1 MRTIKEVE
9 EKGLVAYK
17 YIRGSALYGTMVEGS
32 DVDTSGVY
40 IAPIEDVLGFDD
52 RYQAQVS
59 DEKHDNTYYEIKR
72 WLELLCQSNPNALE
86 SLFVPKDKIIGDV
99 HPAIQIILDNRDL
112 FLTKQ
117 CFKSFYGYSSEQ
129 IKRARG
135 LNKKIVNPVSE
146 KKSVLDFCYVPHRQ
160 GSICIKDWLKRY
172 KLKQEYCGLV
182 NIPNMHNMY
191 AVFYDWGAHI
201 ANDTDL
207 LDILKYEGID
217 SFNLSAQF
225 HLHFNHVNEFDN
237 VRYISTNPG
246 AFVINNQKPIGY
258 RGIVTDDSLDVRL
271 SSVKKDEFPICHMS
285 YNKDGYS
292 KHCKDYTEYKKW
304 EKDRNPVRYESNLN
318 KNYDCYLDDET
329 EFLTNNGWKK
339 YDEINETDLIGCFN
353 NAHNIEYLPYKS
365 KYCDMYSGEIY
376 TYNSPYVR
384 FSITPNHKLYI
395 SQCHRSPY
403 NNFNTKYDEKTSKW
417 ELKRV
422 ADYFNGKKSFYH
434 QLTYLNNNKID
445 NTCYSDDF
453 ITLLGLFLS
462 EGTFVFN
469 KKNEIIGI
477 RISQIEGNRC
487 CNVIR
492 NIKTFDIREY
502 KYHKRGKGC
511 ELTWE
516 CRDKNVIDLVKKC
529 NGRYCTEKDIPNYVY
544 DFSKRQFDI
553 LLDAMISG
561 DGSYHKVKGHYVY
574 YTYSKKMAK
583 SLHTLLTLN
592 GYNAQLYGGEN
603 GYIYPHHKT
612 NYKRK
617 DGKLNGAYQVFISKF
632 KKQYQCITKTNH
644 WTISTVTN
652 KKIVCFETEYG
663 TIVTRNNNKMA
674 FHGNSKNIMHSV
686 RLMHMAYEIATGQGF
701 NVDRT
706 NIDREFLL
714 NIRNHKFEYDYLI
727 NYLEEFKVKMT
738 EAMENS
744 NLPDKVDTDKVNEL
758 LIKVRKELC

>member
-135 LNKKIVNPVSE
+135 LNKKIVNPVNE

-160 GSICIKDWLKRY
+160 GSICIKDWLKHY
-172 KLKQEYCGLV
+172 GLKQEYCGLV

-191 AVFYDWGAHI
+191 AVFYDWGAHFTELDLYDKV
-201 ANDTDL
+201 NDFMFDEVFYKL
-207 LDILKYEGID
+207 FPNSYELIGDI
-217 SFNLSAQF
+217 
-225 HLHFNHVNEFDN
+225 FDD
-237 VRYISTNPG
+237 RYQRNG
-246 AFVINNQKPIGY
+246 NFFKEYAKPIGY

-304 EKDRNPVRYESNLN
+304 EKDRNPIRYESNLN
-318 KNYDCYLDDET
+318 KNYD
-329 EFLTNNGWKK
+329 
-339 YDEINETDLIGCFN
+339 
-353 NAHNIEYLPYKS
+353 A
-365 KYCDMYSGEIY
+365 
-376 TYNSPYVR
+376 
-384 FSITPNHKLYI
+384 
-395 SQCHRSPY
+395 
-403 NNFNTKYDEKTSKW
+403 
-417 ELKRV
+417 
-422 ADYFNGKKSFYH
+422 
-434 QLTYLNNNKID
+434 
-445 NTCYSDDF
+445 
-453 ITLLGLFLS
+453 
-462 EGTFVFN
+462 
-469 KKNEIIGI
+469 
-477 RISQIEGNRC
+477 
-487 CNVIR
+487 
-492 NIKTFDIREY
+492 
-502 KYHKRGKGC
+502 
-511 ELTWE
+511 
-516 CRDKNVIDLVKKC
+516 
-529 NGRYCTEKDIPNYVY
+529 
-544 DFSKRQFDI
+544 
-553 LLDAMISG
+553 
-561 DGSYHKVKGHYVY
+561 
-574 YTYSKKMAK
+574 
-583 SLHTLLTLN
+583 
-592 GYNAQLYGGEN
+592 
-603 GYIYPHHKT
+603 
-612 NYKRK
+612 
-617 DGKLNGAYQVFISKF
+617 
-632 KKQYQCITKTNH
+632 
-644 WTISTVTN
+644 
-652 KKIVCFETEYG
+652 
-663 TIVTRNNNKMA
+663 
-674 FHGNSKNIMHSV
+674 KNIMHSV

-714 NIRNHKFEYDYLI
+714 DIRNHKFEYDYLI

-738 EAMENS
+738 EAMEKS
-744 NLPDKVDTDKVNEL
+744 DLPDKVDMDKVNEL
-758 LIKVRKELC
+758 LIKVRKGLC

>member
-135 LNKKIVNPVSE
+135 LNKKIVNPVNE

-160 GSICIKDWLKRY
+160 GSICIKDWLKHY
-172 KLKQEYCGLV
+172 GLKQEYCGLV

-201 ANDTDL
+201 ANDTNL

-237 VRYISTNPG
+237 VRYINTNPG
-246 AFVINNQKPIGY
+246 AFVINNREPIGY
-258 RGIVTDDSLDVRL
+258 RGIVTDESLDVRL

-318 KNYDCYLDDET
+318 KNYD
-329 EFLTNNGWKK
+329 
-339 YDEINETDLIGCFN
+339 
-353 NAHNIEYLPYKS
+353 A
-365 KYCDMYSGEIY
+365 
-376 TYNSPYVR
+376 
-384 FSITPNHKLYI
+384 
-395 SQCHRSPY
+395 
-403 NNFNTKYDEKTSKW
+403 
-417 ELKRV
+417 
-422 ADYFNGKKSFYH
+422 
-434 QLTYLNNNKID
+434 
-445 NTCYSDDF
+445 
-453 ITLLGLFLS
+453 
-462 EGTFVFN
+462 
-469 KKNEIIGI
+469 
-477 RISQIEGNRC
+477 
-487 CNVIR
+487 
-492 NIKTFDIREY
+492 
-502 KYHKRGKGC
+502 
-511 ELTWE
+511 
-516 CRDKNVIDLVKKC
+516 
-529 NGRYCTEKDIPNYVY
+529 
-544 DFSKRQFDI
+544 
-553 LLDAMISG
+553 
-561 DGSYHKVKGHYVY
+561 
-574 YTYSKKMAK
+574 
-583 SLHTLLTLN
+583 
-592 GYNAQLYGGEN
+592 
-603 GYIYPHHKT
+603 
-612 NYKRK
+612 
-617 DGKLNGAYQVFISKF
+617 
-632 KKQYQCITKTNH
+632 
-644 WTISTVTN
+644 
-652 KKIVCFETEYG
+652 
-663 TIVTRNNNKMA
+663 
-674 FHGNSKNIMHSV
+674 KNIMHSV

-714 NIRNHKFEYDYLI
+714 DIRNHKFEYDYLI

-744 NLPDKVDTDKVNEL
+744 NLPDKVDMDKVNEL
-758 LIKVRKELC
+758 LIKVRKGLC

>member
-99 HPAIQIILDNRDL
+99 HPAIQIILDNRNL

-160 GSICIKDWLKRY
+160 GSICIKDWLKHY
-172 KLKQEYCGLV
+172 GLKQEYCGLV

-191 AVFYDWGAHI
+191 AVFYDWGAHFTELDLYDKV
-201 ANDTDL
+201 NDFMFDEVFVEL
-207 LDILKYEGID
+207 FPNYYELIGD
-217 SFNLSAQF
+217 
-225 HLHFNHVNEFDN
+225 VFDD
-237 VRYISTNPG
+237 RYLRDGNFFKEH
-246 AFVINNQKPIGY
+246 AKPIGY

-271 SSVKKDEFPICHMS
+271 SSVKKDEFPICHLS

-318 KNYDCYLDDET
+318 KSYD
-329 EFLTNNGWKK
+329 
-339 YDEINETDLIGCFN
+339 
-353 NAHNIEYLPYKS
+353 A
-365 KYCDMYSGEIY
+365 
-376 TYNSPYVR
+376 
-384 FSITPNHKLYI
+384 
-395 SQCHRSPY
+395 
-403 NNFNTKYDEKTSKW
+403 
-417 ELKRV
+417 
-422 ADYFNGKKSFYH
+422 
-434 QLTYLNNNKID
+434 
-445 NTCYSDDF
+445 
-453 ITLLGLFLS
+453 
-462 EGTFVFN
+462 
-469 KKNEIIGI
+469 
-477 RISQIEGNRC
+477 
-487 CNVIR
+487 
-492 NIKTFDIREY
+492 
-502 KYHKRGKGC
+502 
-511 ELTWE
+511 
-516 CRDKNVIDLVKKC
+516 KNVC
-529 NGRYCTEKDIPNYVY
+529 
-544 DFSKRQFDI
+544 
-553 LLDAMISG
+553 
-561 DGSYHKVKGHYVY
+561 
-574 YTYSKKMAK
+574 
-583 SLHTLLTLN
+583 
-592 GYNAQLYGGEN
+592 
-603 GYIYPHHKT
+603 
-612 NYKRK
+612 
-617 DGKLNGAYQVFISKF
+617 
-632 KKQYQCITKTNH
+632 
-644 WTISTVTN
+644 
-652 KKIVCFETEYG
+652 
-663 TIVTRNNNKMA
+663 
-674 FHGNSKNIMHSV
+674 HSV

-714 NIRNHKFEYDYLI
+714 DIRNHKFEYDYLI

-738 EAMENS
+738 EAMEKS
-744 NLPDKVDTDKVNEL
+744 DLPDKVDMDKVNEL
-758 LIKVRKELC
+758 LIKVRKESC

>member
-1 MRTIKEVE
+1 
-9 EKGLVAYK
+9 
-17 YIRGSALYGTMVEGS
+17 
-32 DVDTSGVY
+32 
-40 IAPIEDVLGFDD
+40 
-52 RYQAQVS
+52 
-59 DEKHDNTYYEIKR
+59 
-72 WLELLCQSNPNALE
+72 
-86 SLFVPKDKIIGDV
+86 
-99 HPAIQIILDNRDL
+99 
-112 FLTKQ
+112 
-117 CFKSFYGYSSEQ
+117 
-129 IKRARG
+129 
-135 LNKKIVNPVSE
+135 
-146 KKSVLDFCYVPHRQ
+146 
-160 GSICIKDWLKRY
+160 
-172 KLKQEYCGLV
+172 
-182 NIPNMHNMY
+182 
-191 AVFYDWGAHI
+191 
-201 ANDTDL
+201 
-207 LDILKYEGID
+207 
-217 SFNLSAQF
+217 
-225 HLHFNHVNEFDN
+225 
-237 VRYISTNPG
+237 
-246 AFVINNQKPIGY
+246 
-258 RGIVTDDSLDVRL
+258 
-271 SSVKKDEFPICHMS
+271 MS

-365 KYCDMYSGEIY
+365 RYCDVYSGEIY
-376 TYNSPYVR
+376 TYNSTYVR

-487 CNVIR
+487 CGVIR
-492 NIKTFDIREY
+492 NIKSFDIREY
-502 KYHKRGKGC
+502 KYDKRGKGC

-603 GYIYPHHKT
+603 GYIYPRHKT

-652 KKIVCFETEYG
+652 KKIVCFETEHG

-714 NIRNHKFEYDYLI
+714 NIRNHNFEYDYLI

>member
-1 MRTIKEVE
+1 MKTIKEVE

-135 LNKKIVNPVSE
+135 LNKKIVNPVNE

-201 ANDTDL
+201 ANDTNL

-246 AFVINNQKPIGY
+246 AFVINNQEPIGY

-318 KNYDCYLDDET
+318 KNYD
-329 EFLTNNGWKK
+329 
-339 YDEINETDLIGCFN
+339 
-353 NAHNIEYLPYKS
+353 A
-365 KYCDMYSGEIY
+365 
-376 TYNSPYVR
+376 
-384 FSITPNHKLYI
+384 
-395 SQCHRSPY
+395 
-403 NNFNTKYDEKTSKW
+403 
-417 ELKRV
+417 
-422 ADYFNGKKSFYH
+422 
-434 QLTYLNNNKID
+434 
-445 NTCYSDDF
+445 
-453 ITLLGLFLS
+453 
-462 EGTFVFN
+462 
-469 KKNEIIGI
+469 
-477 RISQIEGNRC
+477 
-487 CNVIR
+487 
-492 NIKTFDIREY
+492 
-502 KYHKRGKGC
+502 
-511 ELTWE
+511 
-516 CRDKNVIDLVKKC
+516 
-529 NGRYCTEKDIPNYVY
+529 
-544 DFSKRQFDI
+544 
-553 LLDAMISG
+553 
-561 DGSYHKVKGHYVY
+561 
-574 YTYSKKMAK
+574 
-583 SLHTLLTLN
+583 
-592 GYNAQLYGGEN
+592 
-603 GYIYPHHKT
+603 
-612 NYKRK
+612 
-617 DGKLNGAYQVFISKF
+617 
-632 KKQYQCITKTNH
+632 
-644 WTISTVTN
+644 
-652 KKIVCFETEYG
+652 
-663 TIVTRNNNKMA
+663 
-674 FHGNSKNIMHSV
+674 KNIMHSV

-714 NIRNHKFEYDYLI
+714 DIRNHKFEYDYLI

-744 NLPDKVDTDKVNEL
+744 NLPDKVDMDKVNEL
-758 LIKVRKELC
+758 LIKVRKGLC

>member
-1 MRTIKEVE
+1 MITIKDVE

-99 HPAIQIILDNRDL
+99 HPAIQIILDNREL

-135 LNKKIVNPVSE
+135 LNKKIVNPVNE

-201 ANDTDL
+201 ANDTNL

-225 HLHFNHVNEFDN
+225 HLHFNHVDEFDN
-237 VRYISTNPG
+237 VKYISTNPG
-246 AFVINNQKPIGY
+246 AFVINNREPIGY

-285 YNKDGYS
+285 FNKDGYA

-318 KNYDCYLDDET
+318 KNYD
-329 EFLTNNGWKK
+329 
-339 YDEINETDLIGCFN
+339 
-353 NAHNIEYLPYKS
+353 A
-365 KYCDMYSGEIY
+365 
-376 TYNSPYVR
+376 
-384 FSITPNHKLYI
+384 
-395 SQCHRSPY
+395 
-403 NNFNTKYDEKTSKW
+403 
-417 ELKRV
+417 
-422 ADYFNGKKSFYH
+422 
-434 QLTYLNNNKID
+434 
-445 NTCYSDDF
+445 
-453 ITLLGLFLS
+453 
-462 EGTFVFN
+462 
-469 KKNEIIGI
+469 
-477 RISQIEGNRC
+477 
-487 CNVIR
+487 
-492 NIKTFDIREY
+492 
-502 KYHKRGKGC
+502 
-511 ELTWE
+511 
-516 CRDKNVIDLVKKC
+516 
-529 NGRYCTEKDIPNYVY
+529 
-544 DFSKRQFDI
+544 
-553 LLDAMISG
+553 
-561 DGSYHKVKGHYVY
+561 
-574 YTYSKKMAK
+574 
-583 SLHTLLTLN
+583 
-592 GYNAQLYGGEN
+592 
-603 GYIYPHHKT
+603 
-612 NYKRK
+612 
-617 DGKLNGAYQVFISKF
+617 
-632 KKQYQCITKTNH
+632 
-644 WTISTVTN
+644 
-652 KKIVCFETEYG
+652 
-663 TIVTRNNNKMA
+663 
-674 FHGNSKNIMHSV
+674 KNIMHSV

-738 EAMENS
+738 EAMEKS
-744 NLPDKVDTDKVNEL
+744 DLPDKVDMDKVNEL
-758 LIKVRKELC
+758 LIKVRKGLC

>member
-86 SLFVPKDKIIGDV
+86 SLFVPKDKIIGNV

-135 LNKKIVNPVSE
+135 LNKKIVNPVNE

-160 GSICIKDWLKRY
+160 GSICIKDWLKHY
-172 KLKQEYCGLV
+172 GLKQEYCGLV

-191 AVFYDWGAHI
+191 AVFYDWGAHFTELDLYDKV
-201 ANDTDL
+201 NDFMFDEEFEKTFPNY
-207 LDILKYEGID
+207 YELIGEIFED
-217 SFNLSAQF
+217 VYEHHSSFFKNYR
-225 HLHFNHVNEFDN
+225 D
-237 VRYISTNPG
+237 
-246 AFVINNQKPIGY
+246 PIGY

-318 KNYDCYLDDET
+318 KNYD
-329 EFLTNNGWKK
+329 
-339 YDEINETDLIGCFN
+339 
-353 NAHNIEYLPYKS
+353 A
-365 KYCDMYSGEIY
+365 
-376 TYNSPYVR
+376 
-384 FSITPNHKLYI
+384 
-395 SQCHRSPY
+395 
-403 NNFNTKYDEKTSKW
+403 
-417 ELKRV
+417 
-422 ADYFNGKKSFYH
+422 
-434 QLTYLNNNKID
+434 
-445 NTCYSDDF
+445 
-453 ITLLGLFLS
+453 
-462 EGTFVFN
+462 
-469 KKNEIIGI
+469 
-477 RISQIEGNRC
+477 
-487 CNVIR
+487 
-492 NIKTFDIREY
+492 
-502 KYHKRGKGC
+502 
-511 ELTWE
+511 
-516 CRDKNVIDLVKKC
+516 
-529 NGRYCTEKDIPNYVY
+529 
-544 DFSKRQFDI
+544 
-553 LLDAMISG
+553 
-561 DGSYHKVKGHYVY
+561 
-574 YTYSKKMAK
+574 
-583 SLHTLLTLN
+583 
-592 GYNAQLYGGEN
+592 
-603 GYIYPHHKT
+603 
-612 NYKRK
+612 
-617 DGKLNGAYQVFISKF
+617 
-632 KKQYQCITKTNH
+632 
-644 WTISTVTN
+644 
-652 KKIVCFETEYG
+652 
-663 TIVTRNNNKMA
+663 
-674 FHGNSKNIMHSV
+674 KNIMHSV

-714 NIRNHKFEYDYLI
+714 DIRNHKFEYDYLI

-744 NLPDKVDTDKVNEL
+744 NLPDKVDMDKVNEL
-758 LIKVRKELC
+758 LIKVRKGLC